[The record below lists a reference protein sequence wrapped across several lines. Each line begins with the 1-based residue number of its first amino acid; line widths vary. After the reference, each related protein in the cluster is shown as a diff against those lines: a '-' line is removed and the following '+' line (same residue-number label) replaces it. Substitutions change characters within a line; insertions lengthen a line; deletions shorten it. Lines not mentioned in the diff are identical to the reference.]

1 MTAIQIVNN
10 VTNIMK
16 LPCVFSCHKMADGEL
31 EYLLYDW
38 DEQGQYVRAHKGDW
52 IVEENE
58 RIYNTL
64 KNVVK
69 DTLINLQ
76 DVRHTKRKWLK

>member
-1 MTAIQIVNN
+1 MTAIQIGNN

-38 DEQGQYVRAHKGDW
+38 DEQGQYVKAHKSDW
-52 IVEENE
+52 IIEDNDGDYHVLTDEE
-58 RIYNTL
+58 YGKL
-64 KNVVK
+64 
-69 DTLINLQ
+69 
-76 DVRHTKRKWLK
+76 

>member
-1 MTAIQIVNN
+1 MTAIQIGDN

-16 LPCVFSCHKMADGEL
+16 LPCVFSCHKMVNDEL

-52 IVEENE
+52 IVEEGGKHYVLTDKEFN
-58 RIYNTL
+58 NN
-64 KNVVK
+64 KNYG
-69 DTLINLQ
+69 I
-76 DVRHTKRKWLK
+76 